1 MILLSVI
8 MGMASLQLLK
18 EAVGKIVSLYSGSMP
33 PPTVDYITIS
43 IAGFTIGGLL
53 LERGWMV
60 YKLLVRSTLKFKKIF
75 FIVLKLFLVNKKNH
89 YTCILA
95 LKFEYFLLYLN
106 TKLSFQTKLIYV

>member
-60 YKLLVRSTLKFKKIF
+60 YKLLVRSTLKF
-75 FIVLKLFLVNKKNH
+75 LKKNYSFKTISSEKKKSLH
-89 YTCILA
+89 V
-95 LKFEYFLLYLN
+95 YF
-106 TKLSFQTKLIYV
+106 SFKI